1 MAINPYIQQQADAI
15 QAASN
20 QNLGQNVMPGIRSG
34 ALGAGQYGSSRQG
47 IAEGVAAGNAQTGVA
62 GAQAQLYGNAYA
74 QDQNNALQQQSIN
87 NQYSLGMGNLGLG
100 FFNAGNNYNLGMGQ
114 LGNQAT
120 AQNQNFYTQQRGQDL
135 QQVMAGASLY
145 GQGITGQA
153 GVGQGQY
160 QTGQT
165 AYQAPLTQLQQYS
178 NLLSPYTGLG
188 SSSQISTSGGGG
200 LNGAIGGALAG
211 AQIGKN
217 LGLGSGTGTNYS
229 LSSGSSGYGLQS
241 PGISS
246 NGELGSINYALR

>member
-1 MAINPYIQQQADAI
+1 MAVNPYIQQQADAI

-20 QNLGQNVMPGIRSG
+20 QNLAQNVMPGIRSG

-74 QDQNNALQQQSIN
+74 QDQNNQLQQQSIN
-87 NQYSLGMGNLGLG
+87 NQFSLGMGNLGLG

-135 QQVMAGASLY
+135 QQLGLGASLY
-145 GQGITGQA
+145 GQGITGQV

-160 QTGQT
+160 TTGQT
-165 AYQAPLTQLQQYS
+165 GYQAPLTSLQQYS
-178 NLLSPYTGLG
+178 NLLSPFSGLG
-188 SSSQISTSGGGG
+188 GTQVTTGNTSGGG
-200 LNGAIGGALAG
+200 LNSAIGGALAG
-211 AQIGKN
+211 GQIGKN
-217 LGLGSGTGTNYS
+217 LGLGSGTS
-229 LSSGSSGYGLQS
+229 SSGWSMPSNTLDFSGASGFS
-241 PGISS
+241 FT
-246 NGELGSINYALR
+246 

>member
-20 QNLGQNVMPGIRSG
+20 QNLAQNVMPGIRSG

-87 NQYSLGMGNLGLG
+87 NQYSLGVGNLGLG
-100 FFNAGNNYNLGMGQ
+100 FTNANNNFNLGMGQ

-120 AQNQNFYTQQRGQDL
+120 AQNQSFYTQQRGQDL
-135 QQVMAGASLY
+135 QQLGLGASLY
-145 GQGITGQA
+145 GQGVTGQV

-165 AYQAPLTQLQQYS
+165 GYQAPLNSLQQYS

-188 SSSQISTSGGGG
+188 GTQVTTGNTSGGG
-200 LNGAIGGALAG
+200 LNSAIGGALAG
-211 AQIGKN
+211 GQIGKN
-217 LGLGSGTGTNYS
+217 LGLGSGTT
-229 LSSGSSGYGLQS
+229 GSASGYTAPSYDSLYSAFSFTG
-241 PGISS
+241 
-246 NGELGSINYALR
+246 